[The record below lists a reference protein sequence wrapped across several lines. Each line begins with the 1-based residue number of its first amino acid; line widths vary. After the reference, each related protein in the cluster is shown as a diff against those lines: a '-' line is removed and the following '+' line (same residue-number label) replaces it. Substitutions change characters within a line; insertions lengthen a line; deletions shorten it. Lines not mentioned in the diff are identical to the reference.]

1 MHTAQAGEAIP
12 LPFAPVTSGYD
23 VIIFVHGP
31 DATLARDLA
40 RTAAAEADPS
50 GENTSWLD
58 GKEVTLQQIVGA
70 IGTISFFGGGRV
82 VVVSDFLAKSG
93 GEGERA
99 AKANANIATLASA
112 VPEGST
118 MILLEP
124 SLGSLPAALKT
135 AAPGVR
141 VLSGAPPRGQRL
153 LEWIGKA
160 AEEAGSRIDRQAAQ
174 ALADALFPG
183 TWQNEPKNP
192 RYDRPPDLG
201 YLRTTIETLALAA
214 YPDPITMRDVTS
226 LVSREPDQRI
236 FKFLDAM
243 MAGDLAGATRELE
256 NLERGGEE
264 PGMVLAQALGQVEL
278 VTAIAAAGNRDTNS
292 IARDL
297 GGVTPGRVAALAG
310 AGRRESQRRTSAAVM
325 AIEVDR
331 NLKTGKLRKPEE
343 ALATLIAALSGARMP

>member
-1 MHTAQAGEAIP
+1 M
-12 LPFAPVTSGYD
+12 
-23 VIIFVHGP
+23 IIFVHGP

-40 RTAAAEADPS
+40 RGAAMEADS
-50 GENTSWLD
+50 SAENTSWLD
-58 GKEVTLQQIVGA
+58 GKEVTLQQIIGA

-99 AKANANIATLASA
+99 TKANAQIASLVAA
-112 VPEGST
+112 VPEDST
-118 MILLEP
+118 LILLEP
-124 SLGSLPAALKT
+124 TLNSPPAALKS
-135 AAPGVR
+135 AVPQLR
-141 VLSGAPPRGQRL
+141 VLSGAPPRGARL
-153 LEWIGKA
+153 LEWIARA
-160 AEEAGSRIDRQAAQ
+160 AQEADSRIDRQAAQ

-183 TWQNEPKNP
+183 TWQNEPRNP

-201 YLRTTIETLALAA
+201 YLRTTIETLALSA
-214 YPDPITMRDVTS
+214 YPEPITTRDIAS

-243 MAGDLAGATRELE
+243 LAGDLAGATRELE

-292 IARDL
+292 VAKEL
-297 GGVTPGRVAALAG
+297 GGVTPGRVSALAG
-310 AGRRESQRRTSAAVM
+310 AGRRESHRRTSAAM
-325 AIEVDR
+325 IATEIDR

-343 ALATLIAALSGARMP
+343 ALATLITALSAATAE

>member
-1 MHTAQAGEAIP
+1 M
-12 LPFAPVTSGYD
+12 
-23 VIIFVHGP
+23 IIFVHGP

-40 RTAAAEADPS
+40 RAAAVEADPS

-58 GKEVTLQQIVGA
+58 GKEVTLQQVIGA

-82 VVVSDFLAKSG
+82 VVVTDFLAKSG

-99 AKANANIATLASA
+99 TKAAANLAALVAA
-112 VPEGST
+112 VPEAST
-118 MILLEP
+118 LILLEP
-124 SLGSLPAALKT
+124 SLGAPPAALKS
-135 AAPGVR
+135 AAPKLR
-141 VLSGAPPRGQRL
+141 VLSGAPPRGPRL
-153 LEWIGKA
+153 LEWIAQA
-160 AEEAGSRIDRQAAQ
+160 AKDAGTTIDRQAAQ

-183 TWQNEPKNP
+183 TWQSEPKNP

-214 YPDPITMRDVTS
+214 YPDPITTRDVS
-226 LVSREPDQRI
+226 ALVSREPDQRI

-243 MAGDLAGATRELE
+243 MAGDLATATRELE

-292 IARDL
+292 IAKEL
-297 GGVTPGRVAALAG
+297 GGVTPGRVSALAG
-310 AGRRESQRRTSAAVM
+310 AGRRESQRRTRAAII
-325 AIEVDR
+325 AAEIDR
-331 NLKTGKLRKPEE
+331 NLKTGKIRKPEE
-343 ALATLIAALSGARMP
+343 ALATLIAALSGATAQ

>member
-12 LPFAPVTSGYD
+12 RAMALFGSGCG

-40 RTAAAEADPS
+40 RAAAVEADPS

-58 GKEVTLQQIVGA
+58 GKEVTLQQIIGA
-70 IGTISFFGGGRV
+70 VGTISFFGGGRV

-93 GEGERA
+93 GEGDRSA
-99 AKANANIATLASA
+99 QANANIPTLAAA
-112 VPEGST
+112 VPDGST
-118 MILLEP
+118 LILLEP
-124 SLGSLPAALKT
+124 SLSSPPAALK
-135 AAPGVR
+135 ASAPQLR
-141 VLSGAPPRGQRL
+141 VLSGAPPRGSRL
-153 LEWIGKA
+153 LEWIVSA
-160 AEEAGSRIDRQAAQ
+160 AQEAGSRIDRQAAQ
-174 ALADALFPG
+174 ALAEALFPG

-201 YLRTTIETLALAA
+201 YLRTTIETLALSAH
-214 YPDPITMRDVTS
+214 PDAITTRDVAS

-243 MAGDLAGATRELE
+243 LAGDLAGATRELE

-278 VTAIAAAGNRDTNS
+278 VTAIAAAGNRDTT
-292 IARDL
+292 AVAKDL
-297 GGVTPGRVAALAG
+297 GGVTPGRVSALAA
-310 AGRRESQRRTSAAVM
+310 AGRREHQRRAHAAII
-325 AIEVDR
+325 AADVDR
-331 NLKTGKLRKPEE
+331 NLKTGKFRKPEE
-343 ALATLIAALSGARMP
+343 ALASLITSLSLENAS

>member
-1 MHTAQAGEAIP
+1 
-12 LPFAPVTSGYD
+12 
-23 VIIFVHGP
+23 VIVFVHGP

-40 RTAAAEADPS
+40 RATAIEADPS

-58 GKEVTLQQIVGA
+58 GREATLQQIVGA

-99 AKANANIATLASA
+99 TKANAQIASLVSA
-112 VPEGST
+112 VPDGST
-118 MILLEP
+118 LILLES
-124 SLGSLPAALKT
+124 SLSSPPAALKS
-135 AAPGVR
+135 AVPQLR
-141 VLSGAPPRGQRL
+141 VLSGAPPRGPRL
-153 LEWIGKA
+153 LEWIAKA
-160 AEEAGSRIDRQAAQ
+160 AEDADSRIDRHAAQ

-183 TWQNEPKNP
+183 TWQSEPRNP

-201 YLRTTIETLALAA
+201 YLRTTVETLALSV
-214 YPDPITMRDVTS
+214 YPDPITTRDVAS

-243 MAGDLAGATRELE
+243 LAGDLAGAIREME

-278 VTAIAAAGNRDTNS
+278 VTAIAAGGNRDTNTV
-292 IARDL
+292 AKEL
-297 GGVTPGRVAALAG
+297 GGVTPGRVSALAG
-310 AGRRESQRRTSAAVM
+310 AGRRESQRRTSAAVI
-325 AIEVDR
+325 ATGVDR

-343 ALATLIAALSGARMP
+343 ALATLVTALSAVSAE